1 MNNRIKLIFAFMI
14 GTGVG
19 SAITWK
25 LVKEKYSAI
34 AQEEIDSV
42 KEVYSKKHREIEE
55 DEGINIVT
63 ESKDADEEE
72 DADGWINEYDH
83 QYAEYRK
90 IASKYGHNDEKVS
103 SYIKD
108 DGPEVI
114 PPDEFGE
121 YLNYDTESLT
131 FYEGDG
137 VLTDD
142 RDNVVEDVEIMVGP
156 NALDS
161 FGEWEDD
168 RVCVLNNATEC
179 YYEILRDNGKYS
191 DLIKEDTDGAANE
204 NEYA

>member
-1 MNNRIKLIFAFMI
+1 MNNRIKLILAFMI
-14 GTGVG
+14 GAGVG
-19 SAITWK
+19 STITWK

-42 KEVYSKKHREIEE
+42 KEVYSKKHREINE
-55 DEGINIVT
+55 DESINIDT
-63 ESKDADEEE
+63 ESKD
-72 DADGWINEYDH
+72 
-83 QYAEYRK
+83 AEYRK
-90 IASKYGHNDEKVS
+90 IASKYGHNDEKVN

-142 RDNVVEDVEIMVGP
+142 RDNIIEEMEIMVGLD
-156 NALDS
+156 ALDS

-168 RVCVLNNATEC
+168 RVCVINNATEC

-191 DLIKEDTDGAANE
+191 DLIKEDTNDAVNE